1 MFRLI
6 GLLLLTS
13 LLAACNFPGLASAPT
28 LDTADLRTGVEITV
42 PVSGG
47 GDCAW
52 VWNSEPLPELSS
64 ELQSAMEQ
72 AGLGDAAGR
81 AIAFGEDCI
90 DADTGEVGYFAVKQ
104 TDFRFSLP
112 VKDLTDLDALGEL
125 VEAVLGVIEKFPP
138 DDTPGP
144 MPGQVFI
151 NFVTG
156 ESERGF
162 TFMIDEAST
171 ALADGH
177 RGARLLE
184 ALGYLP

>member
-6 GLLLLTS
+6 TILLLVL
-13 LLAACNFPGLASAPT
+13 LLAACNLPMLTSTPT
-28 LDTADLRTGVEITV
+28 LDTADLPTGVEITT
-42 PVSGG
+42 PSSGG

-52 VWNSEPLPELSS
+52 VWNSEPLPELSIQ
-64 ELQSAMEQ
+64 LQSAMEQ

-90 DADTGEVGYFAVKQ
+90 SADTGEVSYFAVKQ

-112 VKDLTDLDALGEL
+112 VKDLTDLDALSEL
-125 VEAVLGVIEKFPP
+125 VEGVLGVIEKFPP

-151 NFVTG
+151 TFVTG
-156 ESERGF
+156 DSERGF
-162 TFMIDEAST
+162 TFMLNEAST

-177 RGARLLE
+177 SGAGLLE

>member
-6 GLLLLTS
+6 ALLLLTL
-13 LLAACNFPGLASAPT
+13 LLAACNLPMLTSTPT
-28 LDTADLRTGVEITV
+28 LDTADLPTGVDITT
-42 PVSGG
+42 PASGS

-52 VWNSEPLPELSS
+52 VWNSEPLPELSIQ
-64 ELQSAMEQ
+64 LQSAMEQ
-72 AGLGDAAGR
+72 AGLSGAAGR

-90 DADTGEVGYFAVKQ
+90 SADTGEVSYFAVKQ

-125 VEAVLGVIEKFPP
+125 VEGVLRVIEKFPP

-151 NFVTG
+151 TFVTG
-156 ESERGF
+156 DSERGF
-162 TFMIDEAST
+162 TFMLNDANT
-171 ALADGH
+171 TLADGH
-177 RGARLLE
+177 RGAGLLE

>member
-6 GLLLLTS
+6 TLILLTLLLV
-13 LLAACNFPGLASAPT
+13 ACNFPVLTSTPT
-28 LDTADLRTGVEITV
+28 LDTADLPTGVEITA
-42 PVSGG
+42 PASGG

-52 VWNSEPLPELSS
+52 VWNSEPLPELSIQ
-64 ELQSAMEQ
+64 LQSAMEQ

-90 DADTGEVGYFAVKQ
+90 SADTGEVSYFAVKQ

-125 VEAVLGVIEKFPP
+125 VEGVLGVIEKFPP

-151 NFVTG
+151 TFVTG
-156 ESERGF
+156 DSERGF
-162 TFMIDEAST
+162 TFMFNEAST

-177 RGARLLE
+177 SGVGLLE

>member
-1 MFRLI
+1 MSRLI
-6 GLLLLTS
+6 ALLLLV
-13 LLAACNFPGLASAPT
+13 LHLAACNLPMLTSTPT
-28 LDTADLRTGVEITV
+28 LDTVDIPTGVEETT

-52 VWNSEPLPELSS
+52 VWNSESLPELSIQ
-64 ELQSAMEQ
+64 LQSAMEQ
-72 AGLGDAAGR
+72 ADLGDAAGR

-90 DADTGEVGYFAVKQ
+90 SADTGEVSYFAVKQ

-125 VEAVLGVIEKFPP
+125 VEGVLGVIEKFPP

-151 NFVTG
+151 TFVTG
-156 ESERGF
+156 DSERGF
-162 TFMIDEAST
+162 TFMLNEAST
-171 ALADGH
+171 AQADGH
-177 RGARLLE
+177 SGVGLLE